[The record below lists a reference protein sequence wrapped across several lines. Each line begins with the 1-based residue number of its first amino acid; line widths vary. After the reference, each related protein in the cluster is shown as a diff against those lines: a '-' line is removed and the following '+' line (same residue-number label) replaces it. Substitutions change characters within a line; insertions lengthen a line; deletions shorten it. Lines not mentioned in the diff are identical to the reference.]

1 MNRRAKSLVLCVT
14 FCLVSACAGTLPE
27 PRLTAYV
34 SSSALQPGPLST
46 SSAPLDVALVIVN
59 DTAGKDSA
67 PPLSDE
73 ELRPVPELFRTRA
86 ERELPVR
93 VVKETLARAP
103 SDRAGTISWKQIAE
117 EQGVETLLIA
127 ILSHVEQR
135 SQDSLLLDRSHEG
148 GGAMGTVLGS
158 VTSDYALVELALL
171 DTKADRVLA
180 RAEGRGW
187 ATLEEIDSGL
197 TSNVYPA
204 IRKAGRTQRY
214 FPPRED
220 PAKRAT
226 LRWVAGED
234 ALSQAVTRLK
244 ENWGR

>member
-1 MNRRAKSLVLCVT
+1 MNRRAKSLFLCVT
-14 FCLVSACAGTLPE
+14 ACLLPACAGTLPE
-27 PRLTAYV
+27 PRLSAYV
-34 SSSALQPGPLST
+34 PSFAIQPGLPST
-46 SSAPLDVALVIVN
+46 SSIPLDVALVIMN
-59 DTAGKDSA
+59 DVAGKDSA

-73 ELRPVPELFRTRA
+73 ELRPVPELFRTRV
-86 ERELPVR
+86 ERELPVT
-93 VVKETLARAP
+93 VVKETLVRP
-103 SDRAGTISWKQIAE
+103 LSDRAGAISWKQIAE
-117 EQGVETLLIA
+117 EQGIEMLLIA
-127 ILSHVEQR
+127 VLSHVENR
-135 SQDSLLLDRSHEG
+135 SQDSLLLDGSHEG

-171 DTKADRVLA
+171 DTKAHRLLA

-197 TSNVYPA
+197 ASNVYPA

-234 ALSQAVTRLK
+234 ALSQAIVHLQ

>member
-1 MNRRAKSLVLCVT
+1 M
-14 FCLVSACAGTLPE
+14 
-27 PRLTAYV
+27 
-34 SSSALQPGPLST
+34 
-46 SSAPLDVALVIVN
+46 
-59 DTAGKDSA
+59 
-67 PPLSDE
+67 
-73 ELRPVPELFRTRA
+73 
-86 ERELPVR
+86 
-93 VVKETLARAP
+93 
-103 SDRAGTISWKQIAE
+103 RAGAISWKQTAE
-117 EQGVETLLIA
+117 EQGVEMLLIA
-127 ILSHVEQR
+127 VLSHVEKR
-135 SQDSLLLDRSHEG
+135 SQDSLLLDGSHEG

-187 ATLEEIDSGL
+187 ATLEEIDSRL
-197 TSNVYPA
+197 ASYVYPA
-204 IRKAGRTQRY
+204 IRKAGGMQRY

-234 ALSQAVTRLK
+234 ALNQAVAHLK

>member
-14 FCLVSACAGTLPE
+14 FCLLSACAGTLPE

-34 SSSALQPGPLST
+34 PSSVLQPGLLSSRST
-46 SSAPLDVALVIVN
+46 PLDVALVLMN

-67 PPLSDE
+67 PSLSDE

-93 VVKETLARAP
+93 VVKGTLARAP
-103 SDRAGTISWKQIAE
+103 SDRVGTISWKQIAN
-117 EQGVETLLIA
+117 EQGVGTLLIA
-127 ILSHVEQR
+127 VLSHVEQR
-135 SQDSLLLDRSHEG
+135 SQDSLLLDGSHEG
-148 GGAMGTVLGS
+148 GGAMGS
-158 VTSDYALVELALL
+158 VTSDFALVELALL

-197 TSNVYPA
+197 ASNVYPA

-220 PAKRAT
+220 RDKRAA
-226 LRWVAGED
+226 LRWIAGED
-234 ALSQAVTRLK
+234 ALSQAVVHLK
-244 ENWGR
+244 ENWGK

>member
-1 MNRRAKSLVLCVT
+1 MDRRAKSLLLCVIG
-14 FCLVSACAGTLPE
+14 CLLSACAGTLPE
-27 PRLTAYV
+27 PRLPAYV
-34 SSSALQPGPLST
+34 PSSATQPGFLST
-46 SSAPLDVALVIVN
+46 RSAPLVVALVIMN
-59 DTAGKDSA
+59 DAAGKDSA
-67 PPLSDE
+67 LPLSDE
-73 ELRPVPELFRTRA
+73 ELRPVPELFCTRV
-86 ERELPVR
+86 ERELPVK
-93 VVKETLARAP
+93 VVKEMLVRAL
-103 SDRAGTISWKQIAE
+103 SDRTGTISWKQIAE

-127 ILSHVEQR
+127 VLSHVEKR
-135 SQDSLLLDRSHEG
+135 SQDSLLLDGSHEG

-171 DTKADRVLA
+171 DTKTDRVLA
-180 RAEGRGW
+180 HAEGRGW

-197 TSNVYPA
+197 ASNVYPA

-234 ALSQAVTRLK
+234 ALNQAVAHLK

>member
-1 MNRRAKSLVLCVT
+1 MNRRAKSLVLCVIG
-14 FCLVSACAGTLPE
+14 CLLSACASTLPE

-34 SSSALQPGPLST
+34 PSSVIQPGILSSRPT
-46 SSAPLDVALVIVN
+46 PLDVALVIIN

-73 ELRPVPELFRTRA
+73 ELRPVPELFRTRL
-86 ERELPVR
+86 ERELPVK
-93 VVKETLARAP
+93 VVKETLVRAL
-103 SDRAGTISWKQIAE
+103 SERAGAMSWKPFAD

-127 ILSHVEQR
+127 VLSHVEQR
-135 SQDSLLLDRSHEG
+135 SQDSLLLDGSHEG

-171 DTKADRVLA
+171 DTKTDRLLA

-197 TSNVYPA
+197 ASNVYPA

-244 ENWGR
+244 EIWGR

>member
-1 MNRRAKSLVLCVT
+1 MNRRAKSLVLCVIG
-14 FCLVSACAGTLPE
+14 CLLSACAGTLPE
-27 PRLTAYV
+27 PRLSTYV
-34 SSSALQPGPLST
+34 PSSAIQSGLLST
-46 SSAPLDVALVIVN
+46 TPAPLDVALVIIN
-59 DTAGKDSA
+59 DAMGKDSA

-73 ELRPVPELFRTRA
+73 ELRPVPELFRTRV
-86 ERELPVR
+86 ERDLPVKI
-93 VVKETLARAP
+93 VKETPVRAL
-103 SDRAGTISWKQIAE
+103 SDRAEPLSRKQIAE
-117 EQGVETLLIA
+117 EQGVGTLLIA

-135 SQDSLLLDRSHEG
+135 SQDSLLLDGSHEG

-158 VTSDYALVELALL
+158 VTSDFALVELALL

-197 TSNVYPA
+197 ASNVYPA

-220 PAKRAT
+220 RDKRAA
-226 LRWVAGED
+226 LRWIAGED
-234 ALSQAVTRLK
+234 ALSQAVVHLK

>member
-1 MNRRAKSLVLCVT
+1 MERRAKYLLLCLSL
-14 FCLVSACAGTLPE
+14 CLLSACVGTLPE
-27 PRLTAYV
+27 SSLQAYV
-34 SSSALQPGPLST
+34 PPSAIQSSALATRPM
-46 SSAPLDVALVIVN
+46 PLDVALVIIN
-59 DTAGKDSA
+59 DAAGKDSA

-73 ELRPVPELFRTRA
+73 ELRPVPELFRVRV
-86 ERELPVR
+86 ERDLPVKVVREMPMR
-93 VVKETLARAP
+93 VV
-103 SDRAGTISWKQIAE
+103 SDRAGTISWKQIAG

-127 ILSHVEQR
+127 ILSHVESR
-135 SQDSLLLDRSHEG
+135 SQDSLLLDGSHEG

-180 RAEGRGW
+180 HAEGRGW

-197 TSNVYPA
+197 VSNVYPA

-226 LRWVAGED
+226 LHWVAGED
-234 ALSQAVTRLK
+234 ALSQAVAHLK